1 MMFLYLSSTPNAS
14 FEYYAEW
21 GGTRWRKDA
30 LFAKKMRK
38 KCTKRYLNA
47 KRVVYD
53 AFNAIQISYFR
64 EYDNSNMP

>member
-30 LFAKKMRK
+30 LFAKKKCEK
-38 KCTKRYLNA
+38 KNA
-47 KRVVYD
+47 QRG
-53 AFNAIQISYFR
+53 I
-64 EYDNSNMP
+64 